1 MVLHMNTAQ
10 VLILKLIKQDHF
22 YFFTVSQW
30 EIYFTGV
37 PERGSMRSA
46 IHKPSRV
53 RVVHYH
59 YNTMDKSRGGY

>member
-10 VLILKLIKQDHF
+10 FLILKLIKQDHF

-37 PERGSMRSA
+37 PEGGSMRSA
-46 IHKPSRV
+46 FTNRV
-53 RVVHYH
+53 
-59 YNTMDKSRGGY
+59 GYA